1 MSKRGGAALGAVV
14 AIAALSVACGGGS
27 ETRVVDQ
34 YFNALKAERQ
44 RDPHQLR
51 RGCLRQEGG
60 HLEDQGGRPRRR
72 AARPLSP
79 SSPRRS
85 TDLEAELAANKK
97 AAGAYSLENYA
108 DIDKVKELQK
118 AGKPVPG
125 NLKDVA
131 DKWAQFNDKD
141 RELKRAVAEAKS
153 AMEREKR
160 NVALSV
166 GQQDDVEKLT
176 GEVVSKQVDVDLTI
190 AGAVQPYV
198 MTLRKYE
205 LTGGSGPRQV
215 SRWVIQ
221 NIAPKG

>member
-14 AIAALSVACGGGS
+14 AIAALSAACGGGS

-34 YFNALKAERQ
+34 YFNALRQ
-44 RDPHQLR
+44 NDNVTLTSF
-51 RGCLRQEGG
+51 
-60 HLEDQGGRPRRR
+60 
-72 AARPLSP
+72 AAVAFDKKVDAWKIKGATPETRSP
-79 SSPRRS
+79 ATLPELAKKV

-131 DKWAQFNDKD
+131 DKWGQFNDKD